1 MQDVRPLFC
10 GLPPRI
16 YSVYE
21 PKKLIPY
28 LLLESHSETA
38 PSLTENLKILRE
50 DTDFR
55 RHIVNVALQKIQ
67 QVQEKGACDGAEGG
81 DKNKV
86 LQHLITLAK

>member
-1 MQDVRPLFC
+1 MQDVLTLIC
-10 GLPPRI
+10 GRSLRI
-16 YSVYE
+16 YSVYK
-21 PKKLIPY
+21 PKLIPY
-28 LLLESHSETA
+28 FLLESRSETA

-50 DTDFR
+50 DIDFR